1 VELVL
6 LARIECCADR
16 MREMSHR
23 AKAAGILGIVGVV
36 LIALLWLV
44 PARAVEDT
52 LVEKIES
59 LYNDIYL
66 YRRSDGYYILSFGAR
81 RLHYVESVVNPHDE
95 LELPVSYTRAMTAVS
110 LYAAGLNDAAMIG
123 LGGGRTSWYLHKSI
137 PELRLSAA
145 ELDPAV
151 VRIDAQYFG
160 VKSEPNFEINTIDGR
175 VFLARTDKSFD
186 IVLVD
191 AYRGPFVP
199 FHLLTRE
206 FFTLAKKRLKPG
218 GALVQN
224 VEPSTMLFDSAVATI
239 SNVFTNLDFYKGEG
253 NIVIVAYDGAR
264 KSAADLR
271 RVAGERQGKYN
282 FRYDMSKLLDLQ
294 FSPRVDWSKQP
305 LTDDFAPTEYLRA
318 IERHNEKR
326 GE

>member
-1 VELVL
+1 
-6 LARIECCADR
+6 
-16 MREMSHR
+16 MSHR
-23 AKAAGILGIVGVV
+23 AKAAGSLAIVGAL

-44 PARAVEDT
+44 PARAVEDA
-52 LVEKIES
+52 LVEKVES

-66 YRRSDGYYILSFGAR
+66 YRRSDGYYVLSFGAR
-81 RLHYVESVVNPHDE
+81 RLHYVESIVNPRDE

-110 LYAAGLNDAAMIG
+110 VYSAGLDDAAMIG

-160 VKSEPNFEINTIDGR
+160 VKREPNFEINTVDGR

-253 NIVIVAYDGAR
+253 NIVVVAYDGPR
-264 KSAADLR
+264 KSAAELR
-271 RVAGERQGKYN
+271 QVAGERQAKYN

-294 FSPRVDWSKQP
+294 FSPRVDWTKQP
-305 LTDDFAPTEYLRA
+305 LTDDFAPTEYLKA
-318 IERHNEKR
+318 IERRNEKR